1 MSSTERLVLD
11 LPSEVVATVREAV
24 QRGDFNSESEAVSA
38 ILQVWHD
45 DGVLDDEGIG
55 ALHEIIAE
63 GLAEVDAGKVFD
75 VDEVHS
81 ELRAQIKTI
90 ADRRK

>member
-38 ILQVWHD
+38 ILKVWHD
-45 DGVLDDEGIG
+45 DGVLDEGIG

-75 VDEVHS
+75 ADEVHS
-81 ELRAQIKTI
+81 ELRGQIKTI